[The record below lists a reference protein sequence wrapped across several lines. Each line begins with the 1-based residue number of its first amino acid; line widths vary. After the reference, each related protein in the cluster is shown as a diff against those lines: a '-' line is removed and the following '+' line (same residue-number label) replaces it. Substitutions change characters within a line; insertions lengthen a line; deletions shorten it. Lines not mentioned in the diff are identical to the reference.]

1 MWFLCYVLPQ
11 RQRGACLA
19 REARY
24 QAAFGE
30 KGWVLAE

>member
-24 QAAFGE
+24 QAAFRVT
-30 KGWVLAE
+30 GWVLVE